1 MKEKLRL
8 IPALLALAAALIAS
22 VVTMLGRYSSLE
34 AMLIILAAI
43 LVFYIVGLIVKYI
56 LTKNFIIEEEA
67 EVDEEADGN
76 QDEGES
82 GNDNSENAEGEVT
95 GENQNAEN

>member
-8 IPALLALAAALIAS
+8 IPALLALTAALITS
-22 VVTMLGRYSSLE
+22 VVTMIGRYSSLE
-34 AMLIILAAI
+34 AMLIIFAAI

-56 LTKNFIIEEEA
+56 LIKNFIIEEEA
-67 EVDEEADGN
+67 EVDEESDGN
-76 QDEGES
+76 QDKGKS
-82 GNDNSENAEGEVT
+82 GNDDSENAEGEVT